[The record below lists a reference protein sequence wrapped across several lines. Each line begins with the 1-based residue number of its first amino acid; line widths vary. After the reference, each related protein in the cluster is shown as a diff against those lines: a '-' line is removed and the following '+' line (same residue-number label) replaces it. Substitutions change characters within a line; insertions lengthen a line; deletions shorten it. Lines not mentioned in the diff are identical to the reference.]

1 MAVTYEVAEGIATLT
16 LNRPERLNAF
26 NDELVRGALA
36 AIDKAKADPAVKA
49 LVLTGNGRGFCAGAD
64 LAGGLAPTGEGVNA
78 AMRDLYNPLI
88 LAIDAF
94 PKPTVAAINGVAAGA
109 GVGLALACDIAVA
122 ARSASFVL
130 TFGPQLGLVPDLGVT
145 WFLPRAIGRA
155 RARAL
160 ALLGDKLPAA
170 TAANGGSC
178 GPAWMMRTV
187 CRQPV
192 RSPRASAAA
201 RRRPSSRSAASWTRR
216 RRQSSRPARRR
227 ARDADRADRQTR
239 LHGGGEE
246 LPCEEGGVT
255 GREGRLS

>member
-1 MAVTYEVAEGIATLT
+1 MAVTYEVSEGIATLT

-36 AIDKAKADPAVKA
+36 AIDQAGADPAVKA

-170 TAANGGSC
+170 TAAEWGLVWTCVDDTECLST
-178 GPAWMMRTV
+178 A
-187 CRQPV
+187 
-192 RSPRASAAA
+192 RAIA
-201 RRRPSSRSAASWTRR
+201 
-216 RRQSSRPARRR
+216 
-227 ARDADRADRQTR
+227 TR
-239 LHGGGEE
+239 LGRGSAEAFFEIRRLMDQAETTE
-246 LPCEEGGVT
+246 LAAQLDDERETQIGLIVKPAFMEGVKNFLAKKAG
-255 GREGRLS
+255 

>member
-1 MAVTYEVAEGIATLT
+1 MATTYEVSEGIATLT

-26 NDELVRGALA
+26 NEDLVKGAL
-36 AIDKAKADPAVKA
+36 KAVDEARIDPAVKA

-88 LAIDAF
+88 LAIDDF
-94 PKPTVAAINGVAAGA
+94 PKPTIAAINGVAAGA
-109 GVGLALACDIAVA
+109 GVGLALVCDIAVA

-160 ALLGDKLPAA
+160 ALLGDKLPAERA
-170 TAANGGSC
+170 AEWGLVWTCVDDEACLPTARALAVRLGRGS
-178 GPAWMMRTV
+178 AE
-187 CRQPV
+187 
-192 RSPRASAAA
+192 AFFEI
-201 RRRPSSRSAASWTRR
+201 RRLM
-216 RRQSSRPARRR
+216 
-227 ARDADRADRQTR
+227 DRAETSDLAAQLDAERETQIG
-239 LHGGGEE
+239 LIVKPSF
-246 LPCEEGGVT
+246 LEGVRNFLARKAG
-255 GREGRLS
+255 

>member
-1 MAVTYEVAEGIATLT
+1 MATTYEVSEGIATLT

-26 NDELVRGALA
+26 NEDLVKGAL
-36 AIDKAKADPAVKA
+36 KAVDEARVDPAVKA
-49 LVLTGNGRGFCAGAD
+49 LVLTGSGRGFCAGAD

-88 LAIDAF
+88 LAIDDF
-94 PKPTVAAINGVAAGA
+94 PKPTIAAINGVAAGA

-160 ALLGDKLPAA
+160 ALLGDKLPAERA
-170 TAANGGSC
+170 AEWGLVWTCVDDEACLPTARAFAVRLGRGS
-178 GPAWMMRTV
+178 AE
-187 CRQPV
+187 
-192 RSPRASAAA
+192 AFFEI
-201 RRRPSSRSAASWTRR
+201 RRLM
-216 RRQSSRPARRR
+216 
-227 ARDADRADRQTR
+227 DRAETNDLAHQLDAERETQVG
-239 LHGGGEE
+239 LIVK
-246 LPCEEGGVT
+246 PAFMDGVRNFLAKKA
-255 GREGRLS
+255 G

>member
-1 MAVTYEVAEGIATLT
+1 MAVTYEVSEGVATLT
-16 LNRPERLNAF
+16 LDRPDRLNAF
-26 NDELVRGALA
+26 NDALVRGALQA
-36 AIDKAKADPAVKA
+36 LIEARVDPDVRA

-88 LAIDAF
+88 LAIDDF

-122 ARSASFVL
+122 GRSASFVL

-160 ALLGDKLPAA
+160 ALLGDRLPAE
-170 TAANGGSC
+170 TAADWGL
-178 GPAWMMRTV
+178 V
-187 CRQPV
+187 
-192 RSPRASAAA
+192 
-201 RRRPSSRSAASWTRR
+201 WTCVD
-216 RRQSSRPARRR
+216 
-227 ARDADRADRQTR
+227 DADCLSTARTLATR
-239 LHGGGEE
+239 LGRGSAEAFFEIRRLMDRAETSDLSSQLDAERETQAG
-246 LPCEEGGVT
+246 LIVKPAFMEGVRAFLAKKAG
-255 GREGRLS
+255 

>member
-1 MAVTYEVAEGIATLT
+1 MAVTYEVSEGIATLT
-16 LNRPERLNAF
+16 LDRPDRLNAF
-26 NDELVRGALA
+26 NDALVRGALQA
-36 AIDKAKADPAVKA
+36 LAEARTDPAVRA
-49 LVLTGNGRGFCAGAD
+49 LVLTGKGRGFCAGAD

-88 LAIDAF
+88 LAIDDC

-160 ALLGDKLPAA
+160 ALLGDRLPAE
-170 TAANGGSC
+170 TAADWGLVWTCVDDADCLSTARAIATRLGGGSAEAFF
-178 GPAWMMRTV
+178 GI
-187 CRQPV
+187 
-192 RSPRASAAA
+192 
-201 RRRPSSRSAASWTRR
+201 RRLM
-216 RRQSSRPARRR
+216 
-227 ARDADRADRQTR
+227 DRAETSDLSSQLDAERETQAG
-239 LHGGGEE
+239 LIVK
-246 LPCEEGGVT
+246 PAFMEGVRAFLAKKAG
-255 GREGRLS
+255 